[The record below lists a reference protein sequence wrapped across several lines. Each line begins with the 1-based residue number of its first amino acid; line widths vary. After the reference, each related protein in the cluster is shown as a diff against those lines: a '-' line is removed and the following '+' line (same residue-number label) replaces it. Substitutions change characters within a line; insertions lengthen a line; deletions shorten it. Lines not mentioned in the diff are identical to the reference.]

1 MSTNLDNIRT
11 SHLSSMIVSGQMTR
25 EEALK
30 EIEKP
35 IVDEELMREYIAI
48 IKEKMGISDDE
59 FEAIMASQI
68 HQHDEYKIDKL
79 SILLRKIISR

>member
-1 MSTNLDNIRT
+1 
-11 SHLSSMIVSGQMTR
+11 
-25 EEALK
+25 
-30 EIEKP
+30 
-35 IVDEELMREYIAI
+35 MREYIAI